1 MDVAGHLRI
10 GDHDGD
16 RPDTTRVQQAIPLGQ
31 GQIELAATQ
40 AHAEHQRSPLDVV
53 NASRN
58 AQRHPCRR
66 GGFAVMEG
74 IALDGHGQGGTGLL
88 ENLIRPLYEPSAGTH
103 ALQPGS
109 AAFRA
114 SDMEDS
120 ESIARP
126 SVGRAGRLD
135 GHCHDETSD
144 LLPSEGPRP
153 ILTRLPADIAS
164 AQPSS
169 VALVALKSSPAGVA
183 VVTCLVSRPA
193 PLCTGP
199 IQIPA
204 DPKPGTGHDLASWP
218 FQERAHHDLS
228 VVTRPALTSLA

>member
-1 MDVAGHLRI
+1 MGFAGPRWI
-10 GDHDGD
+10 SGGDN
-16 RPDTTRVQQAIPLGQ
+16 RPDTARIQQALPIGQ

-40 AHAEHQRSPLDVV
+40 AHAEHQRSPLDMV
-53 NASRN
+53 NASVN
-58 AQRHPCRR
+58 AQRHACRR

-74 IALDGHGQGGTGLL
+74 IALDGHGQGGTGLQ
-88 ENLIRPLYEPSAGTH
+88 EMLIRPLYEPSAAPH
-103 ALQPGS
+103 ALRPGS

-126 SVGRAGRLD
+126 SVGRAGRLN

-144 LLPSEGPRP
+144 LLPPEEPRR

-169 VALVALKSSPAGVA
+169 VASVALKSSPAGVA

-193 PLCTGP
+193 PPCAGP
-199 IQIPA
+199 IQIHP
-204 DPKPGTGHDLASWP
+204 DPKPGAGHDPVSWP
-218 FQERAHHDLS
+218 LLACADHDLC
-228 VVTRPALTSLA
+228 VVTRPALTSPA

>member
-1 MDVAGHLRI
+1 VM
-10 GDHDGD
+10 
-16 RPDTTRVQQAIPLGQ
+16 
-31 GQIELAATQ
+31 
-40 AHAEHQRSPLDVV
+40 

-58 AQRHPCRR
+58 AQRHPSRR
-66 GGFAVMEG
+66 GGFAVSEG
-74 IALDGHGQGGTGLL
+74 IALDGHGKCGTGLL
-88 ENLIRPLYEPSAGTH
+88 EVLIRPLYEPTAGPH
-103 ALQPGS
+103 ALQPGG

-114 SDMEDS
+114 IDVEDS

-169 VALVALKSSPAGVA
+169 VAPVALKSSQAGVA
-183 VVTCLVSRPA
+183 VVTCLVSCPA
-193 PLCTGP
+193 PPCAGP
-199 IQIPA
+199 IPILP
-204 DPKPGTGHDLASWP
+204 DPKPGTGHDPVSWSLLACA
-218 FQERAHHDLS
+218 EHDLR

>member
-1 MDVAGHLRI
+1 MGFAGPRWI
-10 GDHDGD
+10 SGGDN
-16 RPDTTRVQQAIPLGQ
+16 RPDTARIQQALPLGQ

-40 AHAEHQRSPLDVV
+40 AHAEHQRSPLDMV
-53 NASRN
+53 NASVN
-58 AQRHPCRR
+58 AQRHACRR

-74 IALDGHGQGGTGLL
+74 IALDGYGQSGTGLQ
-88 ENLIRPLYEPSAGTH
+88 EMLIPPLYEPSAYPH
-103 ALQPGS
+103 AQQLGS

-114 SDMEDS
+114 PDVEDS

-144 LLPSEGPRP
+144 LLPPEEPRP

-169 VALVALKSSPAGVA
+169 VASVALKSSPAGVA
-183 VVTCLVSRPA
+183 VVTCLVSCPA
-193 PLCTGP
+193 PPCAGP
-199 IQIPA
+199 IQIHP
-204 DPKPGTGHDLASWP
+204 DPKPGAGHDPVSWP
-218 FQERAHHDLS
+218 LLACADHDLR
-228 VVTRPALTSLA
+228 VVTRPALTSPA

>member
-1 MDVAGHLRI
+1 MGFAGPRWI
-10 GDHDGD
+10 SGGDN
-16 RPDTTRVQQAIPLGQ
+16 RPDTARIQQALPLGQ

-40 AHAEHQRSPLDVV
+40 AHAEHQRSPLDMV
-53 NASRN
+53 NASVN
-58 AQRHPCRR
+58 AQRHACRR

-74 IALDGHGQGGTGLL
+74 IALDGYGQSGTGLQ
-88 ENLIRPLYEPSAGTH
+88 EMLIRPLYEPSAAPH
-103 ALQPGS
+103 ALRPGS

-114 SDMEDS
+114 SDVEDS
-120 ESIARP
+120 EWIARP

-144 LLPSEGPRP
+144 LLPPEEPRR

-169 VALVALKSSPAGVA
+169 VAPVALKSSPAGVA

-193 PLCTGP
+193 PPCAGP
-199 IQIPA
+199 IQIHP
-204 DPKPGTGHDLASWP
+204 DPKPGAGHDPVSWP
-218 FQERAHHDLS
+218 LLACADHDLC
-228 VVTRPALTSLA
+228 VVTRPALTSPA

>member
-1 MDVAGHLRI
+1 MEVAGHLRI

-16 RPDTTRVQQAIPLGQ
+16 RPDTARVQQAFPLGQ

-53 NASRN
+53 SASRN
-58 AQRHPCRR
+58 AQRHPCRS

-74 IALDGHGQGGTGLL
+74 VSLDGHGQGGTGQQ
-88 ENLIRPLYEPSAGTH
+88 EMLISALDEPSAGPH

-114 SDMEDS
+114 SDAEES

-126 SVGRAGRLD
+126 SAGRTGRLN

-144 LLPSEGPRP
+144 LLPPEEPRR

-169 VALVALKSSPAGVA
+169 VAPVALKSSPAGVA
-183 VVTCLVSRPA
+183 VVTCLVSCPA
-193 PLCTGP
+193 PPCAGP
-199 IQIPA
+199 IQIHP
-204 DPKPGTGHDLASWP
+204 DPKPGAGHDPVSWP
-218 FQERAHHDLS
+218 LLACADHDLC
-228 VVTRPALTSLA
+228 VVTRPALTSPA

>member
-1 MDVAGHLRI
+1 MEVAGHLRI

-16 RPDTTRVQQAIPLGQ
+16 RPDTARVQQAFPLGQ

-58 AQRHPCRR
+58 AQRNPCRS

-74 IALDGHGQGGTGLL
+74 VSLDGHGQGGTGQQ
-88 ENLIRPLYEPSAGTH
+88 EMLIRALYEPSAGPH

-109 AAFRA
+109 AALRA
-114 SDMEDS
+114 SDAEES

-135 GHCHDETSD
+135 GHFHDETSD

-169 VALVALKSSPAGVA
+169 VAPVALKSSPAGVA
-183 VVTCLVSRPA
+183 VVTCLVSCPA
-193 PLCTGP
+193 PPRAGP
-199 IQIPA
+199 TQIHP
-204 DPKPGTGHDLASWP
+204 DPKPGAGHDPVSWP
-218 FQERAHHDLS
+218 LLAYADHDLC
-228 VVTRPALTSLA
+228 VVTRPALTSPA

>member
-1 MDVAGHLRI
+1 MEVAGHLRI
-10 GDHDGD
+10 GDHDRD
-16 RPDTTRVQQAIPLGQ
+16 RSDTARVQQAFPLGQ

-58 AQRHPCRR
+58 AQRNPCRR

-74 IALDGHGQGGTGLL
+74 VSLDGHGQGGTGQQ
-88 ENLIRPLYEPSAGTH
+88 EMLIRALYEPSAGPH
-103 ALQPGS
+103 ALRPGS
-109 AAFRA
+109 AALRA
-114 SDMEDS
+114 SDAEES

-126 SVGRAGRLD
+126 SVGRAGRLN

-144 LLPSEGPRP
+144 PLPSEGTRP

-169 VALVALKSSPAGVA
+169 VAPVALKSSLAGVA
-183 VVTCLVSRPA
+183 VVTCLVS
-193 PLCTGP
+193 CTAHPCAGP
-199 IQIPA
+199 TPILP
-204 DPKPGTGHDLASWP
+204 DLKPGAGHDPVSWP
-218 FQERAHHDLS
+218 LLACADHDLR
-228 VVTRPALTSLA
+228 VVTRPALTSPA